1 MNVVTAV
8 THTEKTSFRKKNQY
22 CVAFAHKR
30 YVGEWSGGQISCYQN
45 LTFSWGQNYDHEI
58 KS

>member
-30 YVGEWSGGQISCYQN
+30 YVGE
-45 LTFSWGQNYDHEI
+45 
-58 KS
+58 